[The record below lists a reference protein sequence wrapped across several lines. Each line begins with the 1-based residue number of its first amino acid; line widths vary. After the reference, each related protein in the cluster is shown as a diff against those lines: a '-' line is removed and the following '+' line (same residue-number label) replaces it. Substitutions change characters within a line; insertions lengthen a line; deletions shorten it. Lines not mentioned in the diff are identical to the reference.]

1 MFLIFDT
8 ETTGLPLRD
17 DAPLTDFENWPRAV
31 QISWQLH
38 DLEGKLV
45 EVKDFVI
52 KPDGFNIPLNSSKI
66 HGITT
71 EVAEHYGV
79 PLEEAMAEFSQ
90 AVEKATFLVGHNIR
104 FDINILGCEYLR
116 LGQDNR
122 LEGMPDIDTSNE
134 TTDFC
139 QLPGGKGGGYKY
151 PRLEELYRKLFNE
164 GFAEA
169 HNAAADVEATTRAF
183 LELIRIGVFTNERLG
198 FSPEDKKAFLRNYPE
213 TVQPIGLKV
222 ESFKELARKLKE
234 KQGSDD
240 SEVVQ
245 EKVDATQDF
254 VHLHL
259 HTQYSILQ
267 ATCEIDT
274 LIAKAKELG
283 MPAVAITDHYNLYGA
298 FQFVQTALANDIKP
312 ILGCEL
318 QVCRAH
324 ADKTV
329 KDNGYQQVFL
339 AKNKNG
345 YHNLAKLSSIGF
357 VDGFYYVPRIDKEL
371 LVEYKEDLIAITGN
385 LYGEIPSLI
394 LNVGEK
400 QAEEAFVWYHQQFG
414 EDFYVELMRHG
425 DATDEEREREDVV
438 NQTLLRFAEKYGV
451 KYFASNNVY
460 YLGKEDANAHDILL
474 CVKDS
479 EYQSTPKG
487 RGRGFRFGFPNDEF
501 YFKSST
507 EMQELFKDLPEAIS
521 ATVEIAGKIESY
533 SLARDVLLPK
543 FEIPEE
549 FKDPQDDED
558 GGKRGENAYLRHLT
572 YEGAKE
578 RYGEITD
585 EIRERLDFELETIA
599 NTGYP
604 GYFLIVQ
611 DFTSQA
617 RKMGVS
623 VGPGRGSAAGSAVA
637 YCIGITNVDPIEYD
651 LLFERF
657 LNPDRVSLPDI
668 DIDFDDE
675 GRGKIIDWVV
685 NKYGKSQVAQIIT
698 YGTMA
703 AKSAIRDTGR
713 VLQLP
718 LSDTD
723 RIAKLVPDTK
733 LAKLFSWDDKQMGSQ
748 LNGDAYQMGKQLKEL
763 AAGQGPE
770 AEVVNQARILEG
782 SVRNTGTH
790 ACGVIITPD
799 DITKFI
805 PVGTAK
811 DSELLV
817 TQFDN
822 SVVESAGMLKM
833 DFLGL
838 KTLSIIKDAIVIVK
852 DRHNIEI
859 DTDEIPLDDPK
870 TLELYQRGE
879 TNGTFQFE
887 SAGMQKHLKALKPD
901 KFEDLIAMNALYRPG
916 PLEYIPN
923 FVKRKHG
930 EEEISYDLPEMEEY
944 LAETYGITV
953 YQEQVMLLSQKLAG
967 FTKGEADVLRKAM
980 GKKKRDVLDK
990 MKPQFIDQGKERG
1003 HDPEILEKIWKDW
1016 EAFAAYAFNKSHSTC
1031 YSVVAFHTGYL
1042 KANYPAEYMA
1052 SVLTHNMSDIKKV
1065 TFFMEECKRMG
1076 IPVLG
1081 PDVNESQLKF
1091 TVNTRGEIR
1100 FGLGGMK
1107 GVGEGAVMAIVHE
1120 RLENGAYRNIF
1131 DLLTR
1136 VDLRSVNKK
1145 TLENL
1150 ALGGA
1155 FDGFPNEHRAVYF
1168 YQNGE
1173 ERTFLERAMKYAQTL
1188 KAQEESSQ
1196 VSLFG
1201 GAQEVSLPEPEIP
1214 TVTPWPRLMLL
1225 GKEKEV
1231 NGIYL
1236 SSHPLDDFKY
1246 ELKMLCSHELKSF
1259 ASLDGITDFTVAGII
1274 SEVRHATTKRGK
1286 PFGVFTLEDFSG
1298 NHEFALF
1305 GEEYLNFK
1313 PYLDTNVMLMVKGFI
1328 NRYTPSYEGAQ
1339 PRVEPKL
1346 KQVTLLQDVMEQMG
1360 QSVSLTI
1367 ALNDV
1372 TKDNIELING
1382 IVEKHKGKKRLNLM
1396 IFDPEKPKVNVK
1408 MPRRSSGVEISR
1420 ELLDTLNETP
1430 FVKMQLNA

>member
-8 ETTGLPLRD
+8 ETTGLPQNFN
-17 DAPLTDFENWPRAV
+17 APLSDFDNWPRAV
-31 QISWQLH
+31 QIAWQLH
-38 DLEGKLV
+38 DLDGKLV

-52 KPDGFNIPLNSSKI
+52 KPDGFDIPFNAAKI

-79 PLEEAMAEFSQ
+79 SLEEAMKEFSQ
-90 AVEKATFLVGHNIR
+90 DLAKASFVVGHNIQ
-104 FDINILGCEYLR
+104 FDVNILGCEYLR
-116 LGQDNR
+116 MDQSNL
-122 LEGMPDIDTSNE
+122 LEGLASIDTSNE
-134 TTDFC
+134 TANFC
-139 QLPGGKGGGYKY
+139 QLPGGKGGGFKY
-151 PRLEELYRKLFNE
+151 PKLEELYLKLFNE

-183 LELIRIGVFTNERLG
+183 LELVRIGHFTDERLG
-198 FSPEDKKAFLRNYPE
+198 FNVEQRADFLKENPK
-213 TVQPIGLKV
+213 TVKSIGLKV
-222 ESFKELARKLKE
+222 QSFKLLAEELER
-234 KQGSDD
+234 
-240 SEVVQ
+240 Q
-245 EKVDATQDF
+245 ESSGAAETNIEESVKSNNF

-259 HTQYSILQ
+259 HSQFSILQ
-267 ATCEIDT
+267 ATCDIPG
-274 LIAKAKELG
+274 LIAKAKEMN
-283 MPAVAITDHYNLYGA
+283 MPAVAMTDHYNLYGA
-298 FQFVQTALANDIKP
+298 FHFVQNALANDIKP
-312 ILGCEL
+312 IVGCEL
-318 QVCRAH
+318 QVCRDRL
-324 ADKTV
+324 DKTQ
-329 KDNGYQQVFL
+329 KDNGFQQVFL
-339 AKNKNG
+339 AKSKKG

-357 VDGFYYVPRIDKEL
+357 VEGFYYVARIDKNIL
-371 LVEYKEDLIAITGN
+371 LEYKEDLITFTGN
-385 LYGEIPSLI
+385 LYGEIPHLI

-400 QAEEAFVWYHQQFG
+400 QAEEAFKWYHEQFG

-425 DATDEEREREDVV
+425 LEEEKVV
-438 NQTLLRFAEKYGV
+438 NQTLVKFAKKYGV

-460 YLGKEDANAHDILL
+460 YLGQDDANAHDILL

-479 EYQSTPKG
+479 EYQATEIG
-487 RGRGFRFGFPNDEF
+487 RGRGYRFGFPNNEF
-501 YFKSST
+501 YLKSPE
-507 EMQELFKDLPEAIS
+507 EMSELFKDLPEAIET
-521 ATVEIAGKIESY
+521 TVEIADKIESY

-543 FEIPEE
+543 FDIPDE
-549 FKDPQDDED
+549 FIDPQDELDE
-558 GGKRGENAYLRHLT
+558 GKRGENAYLRHLC
-572 YEGAKE
+572 YEGAKK
-578 RYGEITD
+578 RYEEINK
-585 EIRERLDFELETIA
+585 EIEERLDFELETIA

-685 NKYGKSQVAQIIT
+685 NKYGQSQVAQIIT
-698 YGTMA
+698 YGTLGG
-703 AKSAIRDTGR
+703 KSAIRDTGR

-718 LSDTD
+718 LPETD
-723 RIAKLVPDTK
+723 RIAKLVPDVK
-733 LAKLFSWDDKQMGSQ
+733 LGKLFGWDEKQMGEK
-748 LNGDAYQMGKQLKEL
+748 LNGDAYQLGVQLKKL
-763 AAGQGPE
+763 AEGDTLE
-770 AEVVNQARILEG
+770 AQTVNQARILEG
-782 SVRNTGTH
+782 SVRNTGIH

-811 DSELLV
+811 DSSLLV

-838 KTLSIIKDAIVIVK
+838 KTLSIIKDAIKIIK
-852 DRHNIEI
+852 DKHGIEI
-859 DTDEIPLDDPK
+859 DPDEIPLTDQK
-870 TLELYQRGE
+870 TFELYQRGE

-901 KFEDLIAMNALYRPG
+901 KFGDLIAMNALYRPG

-923 FVKRKHG
+923 FIKRKHG

-953 YQEQVMLLSQKLAG
+953 YQEQVMLLSQSLAG

-980 GKKKRDVLDK
+980 GKKKKDVLDK
-990 MKPQFIDQGKERG
+990 MKPQFIEQGNERG
-1003 HDPEILEKIWKDW
+1003 HDPKILEKVWKDW

-1042 KANYPAEYMA
+1042 KANYPGEYMA
-1052 SVLTHNMSDIKKV
+1052 SVLTHNMNDIKKV

-1091 TVNTRGEIR
+1091 TVNQEGAIR

-1107 GVGEGAVMAIVHE
+1107 GVGENAVLEIVRERGDKGAFQ
-1120 RLENGAYRNIF
+1120 NIF

-1155 FDGFPNEHRAVYF
+1155 FDGFENEHRAIYF
-1168 YQNGE
+1168 SQLGD

-1188 KAQEESSQ
+1188 KAQEESAQ

-1201 GAQEVSLPEPEIP
+1201 GEQEVSLPEPSLPEVP
-1214 TVTPWPRLMLL
+1214 EWPRLMLL

-1236 SSHPLDDFKY
+1236 SAHPLDDFKY
-1246 ELKMLCSHELKSF
+1246 ELDYLCTHQTKSF
-1259 ASLDGITDFTVAGII
+1259 ADLNGISEFTIGGIITD
-1274 SEVRHATTKRGK
+1274 VRHATTRKGK
-1286 PFGVFTLEDFSG
+1286 PFGVFVLEDFSG
-1298 NHEFALF
+1298 NHEFAMF
-1305 GEEYLNFK
+1305 GEEYLKLK
-1313 PYLDTNVMLMVKGFI
+1313 PYLDLNVMLVFKGFV
-1328 NRYTPSYEGAQ
+1328 NRYTPSWEGAQ
-1339 PRVEPKL
+1339 MRVEPKI
-1346 KQVTLLQDVMEQMG
+1346 KEVILLQDAMEQLCN
-1360 QSVSLTI
+1360 SVSITI
-1367 ALNDV
+1367 ALDDV
-1372 TKDNIELING
+1372 IPDNIELVNDLVENNKGNKRINF
-1382 IVEKHKGKKRLNLM
+1382 L
-1396 IFDPEKPKVNVK
+1396 IFDPEKPKVHIK
-1408 MPRRSSGVEISR
+1408 MPSRNNGVEVNKGF
-1420 ELLDTLNETP
+1420 LDALKEHS
-1430 FVKMQLNA
+1430 FLKMQLN

>member
-52 KPDGFNIPLNSSKI
+52 KPDGFDIPFNAARV

-79 PLEEAMAEFSQ
+79 PLEEAMAEFSE
-90 AVEKATFLVGHNIR
+90 AVKKSKYLVGHNIQ

-116 LGQDNR
+116 LGEDNQ
-122 LEGMPDIDTSNE
+122 LEGIANIDTSKE
-134 TTDFC
+134 TTNYC
-139 QLPGGKGGGYKY
+139 QLPGGKGGVYKY
-151 PRLEELYRKLFNE
+151 PKLEELYRKLFNE

-183 LELIRIGVFTNERLG
+183 LELVRIGVFTNERLG
-198 FSPEDKKAFLRNYPE
+198 FSPEDKQAFLQNYPD

-222 ESFKELARKLKE
+222 ESFKELARKLEESKSSGTTE
-234 KQGSDD
+234 TVR
-240 SEVVQ
+240 EVV
-245 EKVDATQDF
+245 DASQDF

-267 ATCEIDT
+267 ATCDIDG
-274 LIAKAKELG
+274 LISKTKAMG
-283 MPAVAITDHYNLYGA
+283 MPAVAMTDHSNLYGA
-298 FQFVQTALANDIKP
+298 FQFVQTALKNDIKP
-312 ILGCEL
+312 ILGCEF
-318 QVCRAH
+318 QVCRDH
-324 ADKTV
+324 TDKTV
-329 KDNGYQQVFL
+329 KDNGYQQVFI
-339 AKNKNG
+339 AKTKNG
-345 YHNLAKLSSIGF
+345 YHNLAKLSSIGY
-357 VDGFYYVPRIDKEL
+357 VNGFYYVPRIDKEL
-371 LVEYKEDLIAITGN
+371 VLEYKEDLIAVTGN

-400 QAEEAFVWYHQQFG
+400 QAEEAFVWYYEQFG
-414 EDFYVELMRHG
+414 EDFYVELMRHNL
-425 DATDEEREREDVV
+425 EEEDVV
-438 NQTLLRFAEKYGV
+438 NDTLLRFAKKYGV

-479 EYQSTPKG
+479 EYQATPKG
-487 RGRGFRFGFPNDEF
+487 RGRGFRFGFPNEEF
-501 YFKSST
+501 YLKSSV

-521 ATVEIAGKIESY
+521 TTVEIADKIESF

-543 FEIPEE
+543 FEIPDE
-549 FKDPQDDED
+549 FKDAQDEED
-558 GGKRGENAYLRHLT
+558 GGKRGENAYLRHIT
-572 YEGAKE
+572 YEGAKQ

-585 EIRERLDFELETIA
+585 EIKERLDFELATIA

-637 YCIGITNVDPIEYD
+637 YCIGITNVDPIAYD

-685 NKYGKSQVAQIIT
+685 NKYGKNQVAQIIT

-733 LAKLFSWDDKQMGSQ
+733 LAKLFSWDDKEMGAK
-748 LNGDAYQMGKQLKEL
+748 LNGDAYQMGKQLREL
-763 AAGQGPE
+763 AETQGPE

-782 SVRNTGTH
+782 SVRNTGIH

-799 DITKFI
+799 DITKFV

-811 DSELLV
+811 DSDLLV

-838 KTLSIIKDAIVIVK
+838 KTLSIIKDAIAIVK
-852 DRHNIEI
+852 DKHGVEI
-859 DTDEIPLDDPK
+859 DPDKIPLNDPK
-870 TLELYQRGE
+870 TFELYQRGE

-923 FVKRKHG
+923 FIKRKHG
-930 EEEISYDLPEMEEY
+930 EEEISYDLAEMEEN

-967 FTKGEADVLRKAM
+967 FTKGEADKLRKAM
-980 GKKKRDVLDK
+980 GKKLRDVLDQ
-990 MKPQFIDQGKERG
+990 MKPKFIDGGKERG
-1003 HDPEILEKIWKDW
+1003 HDPDILEKVWKDW

-1052 SVLTHNMSDIKKV
+1052 SVLTHNMNDIKKV

-1091 TVNTRGEIR
+1091 TVNAKREIR

-1107 GVGEGAVMAIVHE
+1107 GVGEGAVVAVIEE
-1120 RLENGAYRNIF
+1120 RFENGPYRNIF
-1131 DLLTR
+1131 DLLKR

-1155 FDGFPNEHRAVYF
+1155 FDGFQNEHRAVYF
-1168 YQNGE
+1168 YQNGDD
-1173 ERTFLERAMKYAQTL
+1173 RTFLERAMKYAQTL

-1201 GAQEVSLPEPEIP
+1201 GEQEVSLPEPEIP
-1214 TVTPWPRLMLL
+1214 VVAPWPRLMLL

-1246 ELKMLCSHELKSF
+1246 ELKMLCSHELRSF
-1259 ASLDGITDFTVAGII
+1259 ADFNGIAEFTVGGII
-1274 SEVRHATTKRGK
+1274 SDVRHATTRKGK

-1313 PYLDTNVMLMVKGFI
+1313 PYLDTNVMLMVKGYI
-1328 NRYTPSYEGAQ
+1328 NRYTPSWEGAQ
-1339 PRVEPKL
+1339 PRIEPKL
-1346 KQVTLLQDVMEQMG
+1346 KQVTLLQDVMEELS

-1372 TKDNIELING
+1372 TQENIEVIND

-1408 MPRRSSGVEISR
+1408 MPRRSSGVEISK
-1420 ELLDTLNETP
+1420 ELLDILNETP

>member
-1 MFLIFDT
+1 
-8 ETTGLPLRD
+8 
-17 DAPLTDFENWPRAV
+17 
-31 QISWQLH
+31 
-38 DLEGKLV
+38 
-45 EVKDFVI
+45 
-52 KPDGFNIPLNSSKI
+52 
-66 HGITT
+66 
-71 EVAEHYGV
+71 
-79 PLEEAMAEFSQ
+79 
-90 AVEKATFLVGHNIR
+90 
-104 FDINILGCEYLR
+104 
-116 LGQDNR
+116 
-122 LEGMPDIDTSNE
+122 
-134 TTDFC
+134 
-139 QLPGGKGGGYKY
+139 
-151 PRLEELYRKLFNE
+151 
-164 GFAEA
+164 
-169 HNAAADVEATTRAF
+169 
-183 LELIRIGVFTNERLG
+183 
-198 FSPEDKKAFLRNYPE
+198 
-213 TVQPIGLKV
+213 
-222 ESFKELARKLKE
+222 
-234 KQGSDD
+234 
-240 SEVVQ
+240 
-245 EKVDATQDF
+245 
-254 VHLHL
+254 
-259 HTQYSILQ
+259 
-267 ATCEIDT
+267 
-274 LIAKAKELG
+274 
-283 MPAVAITDHYNLYGA
+283 
-298 FQFVQTALANDIKP
+298 
-312 ILGCEL
+312 
-318 QVCRAH
+318 
-324 ADKTV
+324 
-329 KDNGYQQVFL
+329 
-339 AKNKNG
+339 
-345 YHNLAKLSSIGF
+345 
-357 VDGFYYVPRIDKEL
+357 
-371 LVEYKEDLIAITGN
+371 
-385 LYGEIPSLI
+385 
-394 LNVGEK
+394 
-400 QAEEAFVWYHQQFG
+400 
-414 EDFYVELMRHG
+414 
-425 DATDEEREREDVV
+425 
-438 NQTLLRFAEKYGV
+438 
-451 KYFASNNVY
+451 
-460 YLGKEDANAHDILL
+460 
-474 CVKDS
+474 
-479 EYQSTPKG
+479 
-487 RGRGFRFGFPNDEF
+487 
-501 YFKSST
+501 
-507 EMQELFKDLPEAIS
+507 
-521 ATVEIAGKIESY
+521 TVEIADKIESF

-549 FKDPQDDED
+549 FKDPLDDED
-558 GGKRGENAYLRHLT
+558 GGKRGENAYLRHIT
-572 YEGAKE
+572 YEGAKK

-585 EIRERLDFELETIA
+585 EIKERLDFELATIA

-637 YCIGITNVDPIEYD
+637 YCIGITNVDPIAYD

-733 LAKLFSWDDKQMGSQ
+733 LAKLFSWDDKQLSSQ
-748 LNGDAYQMGKQLKEL
+748 LNGDAYQMGKQLREL
-763 AAGQGPE
+763 AETQGPE

-782 SVRNTGTH
+782 SVRNTGIH

-838 KTLSIIKDAIVIVK
+838 KTLSIIKDAIAIIK
-852 DRHNIEI
+852 DKHGVEI
-859 DTDEIPLDDPK
+859 DPDQIPLDDPK
-870 TLELYQRGE
+870 TFELYQRGE

-887 SAGMQKHLKALKPD
+887 RAGMQKHLKALKPD

-923 FVKRKHG
+923 FIKRKHG
-930 EEEISYDLPEMEEY
+930 EEEISYDLAEMEEY

-967 FTKGEADVLRKAM
+967 FTKGEADKLRKAM
-980 GKKKRDVLDK
+980 GKKLRDVLDQ
-990 MKPQFIDQGKERG
+990 MKPKFIEGGKERG
-1003 HDPEILEKIWKDW
+1003 HDPDILEKVWKDW

-1052 SVLTHNMSDIKKV
+1052 SVLTHNMNDIKKV

-1091 TVNTRGEIR
+1091 TVNAKGEIR

-1107 GVGEGAVMAIVHE
+1107 GVGEGAVMTIVNE
-1120 RLENGAYRNIF
+1120 RLENGPYRNIF
-1131 DLLTR
+1131 DLLKR
-1136 VDLRSVNKK
+1136 VDLRAVNKK

-1155 FDGFPNEHRAVYF
+1155 FDAFPNEHRAVYF
-1168 YQNGE
+1168 YQNGDD
-1173 ERTFLERAMKYAQTL
+1173 RTFLERAMKYAQML

-1201 GAQEVSLPEPEIP
+1201 EAQEVSLPEPDIP
-1214 TVTPWPRLMLL
+1214 VVAPWPRLMLL

-1246 ELKMLCSHELKSF
+1246 ELKMLCSHELRSF
-1259 ASLDGITDFTVAGII
+1259 ASFDGITDFTVGGII
-1274 SEVRHATTKRGK
+1274 SDVRHATTRKGK

-1305 GEEYLNFK
+1305 GEEYLTFK
-1313 PYLDTNVMLMVKGFI
+1313 PYLDTNVMLMVKGYI
-1328 NRYTPSYEGAQ
+1328 NRYTPGWEGAQ

-1372 TKDNIELING
+1372 TRENIEVIND

-1420 ELLDTLNETP
+1420 ELLDVLNETP
-1430 FVKMQLNA
+1430 FV

>member
-1 MFLIFDT
+1 MFLVFDT
-8 ETTGLPLRD
+8 ETTGLPQNFN
-17 DAPLTDFENWPRAV
+17 APLSDFDNWPRAV
-31 QISWQLH
+31 QIAWQLH
-38 DLEGKLV
+38 DEDGKLL
-45 EVKDFVI
+45 EVKDYVV
-52 KPDGFNIPLNSSKI
+52 KPDGFDIPYNAAKI

-79 PLEEAMAEFSQ
+79 SLEEAMAAFSED
-90 AVEKATFLVGHNIR
+90 VKKAKFLVGHNIQ
-104 FDINILGCEYLR
+104 FDINTLGCEYLR
-116 LGQDNR
+116 MNQTNL
-122 LEGMPDIDTSNE
+122 LEGIPSIDTSNE
-134 TTDFC
+134 TADFC

-151 PRLEELYRKLFNE
+151 PKLEELHFKLFNV

-183 LELIRIGVFTNERLG
+183 LELIRIGLFTDQRLG
-198 FSPEDKKAFLRNYPE
+198 FSPENRSAFNAVYPE
-213 TVQPIGLKV
+213 MVQPIGLKV
-222 ESFKELARKLKE
+222 QSFKELARQLEE
-234 KQGSDD
+234 KQKGESI
-240 SEVVQ
+240 EEQ
-245 EKVDATQDF
+245 FEGGEDAQDF

-259 HTQYSILQ
+259 HTQFSILQ
-267 ATCEIDT
+267 ATCDIRA
-274 LIAKAKELG
+274 LIAKAKALN
-283 MPAVAITDHYNLYGA
+283 MPAVAMTDHYNLYGA
-298 FQFVQTALANDIKP
+298 FQFVQEALANDIKP
-312 ILGCEL
+312 ILGCEY
-318 QVCRAH
+318 QVCRDH
-324 ADKTV
+324 TDKTQ
-329 KDNGYQQVFL
+329 KDNGFQQVFL
-339 AKNKNG
+339 AKTKKG
-345 YHNLAKLSSIGF
+345 YHNLAKLSSISF
-357 VDGFYYVPRIDKEL
+357 VDGFYYVARIDKNVL
-371 LVEYKEDLIAITGN
+371 LEYKEDLIAITGN
-385 LYGEIPSLI
+385 LYGEIPHLI

-400 QAEEAFVWYHQQFG
+400 QAEEAFKWYHEQFG

-425 DATDEEREREDVV
+425 LEEEKVV
-438 NQTLLRFAEKYGV
+438 NQTLLRFAQKYGV

-479 EYQSTPKG
+479 EYQSTPIGKG
-487 RGRGFRFGFPNDEF
+487 REFRFGFPNQEF
-501 YFKSST
+501 YMKSPQ
-507 EMQELFKDLPEAIS
+507 EMKELFSDLPQAIN
-521 ATVEIAGKIESY
+521 TTLEIADKIESF

-543 FEIPEE
+543 FDIPEE
-549 FKDPQDDED
+549 FIDPEDEKD
-558 GGKRGENAYLRHLT
+558 GGKRGENAFLRHLT
-572 YEGAKE
+572 YEGARK

-585 EIRERLDFELETIA
+585 EIKERLDFELATIA

-611 DFTSQA
+611 DFTSKA
-617 RKMGVS
+617 REMGVS

-685 NKYGKSQVAQIIT
+685 NKYGSNQVAQIIT
-698 YGTMA
+698 YGTMGG
-703 AKSAIRDTGR
+703 KSAIRDTGR
-713 VLQLP
+713 VLELP
-718 LSDTD
+718 LPDTD
-723 RIAKLVPDTK
+723 RIAKLVPDVK
-733 LAKLFSWDDKQMGSQ
+733 LGKLFGWDEKEMGEK
-748 LNGDAYQMGKQLKEL
+748 LNGDAYQLGKQLREL
-763 AAGQGPE
+763 AEGNSLE
-770 AEVVNQARILEG
+770 AQTVNQARILEG
-782 SVRNTGTH
+782 SVRNTGIH

-799 DITKFI
+799 DITKFV

-811 DSELLV
+811 DSSLLV

-838 KTLSIIKDAIVIVK
+838 KTLSIIKDAIQIIK
-852 DRHNIEI
+852 DRYGVEI
-859 DTDEIPLDDPK
+859 DTDEIPLTDQK
-870 TLELYQRGE
+870 TFELYQRGE

-887 SAGMQKHLKALKPD
+887 SAGMQKHLKGLKPD

-923 FVKRKHG
+923 FIKRKHG
-930 EEEISYDLPEMEEY
+930 DEEISYDLPEMEEY

-953 YQEQVMLLSQKLAG
+953 YQEQVMLLSQSLAG

-990 MKPQFIDQGKERG
+990 MKPKFIEQGSERG
-1003 HDPEILEKIWKDW
+1003 HDAKILEKVWKDW

-1052 SVLTHNMSDIKKV
+1052 SVLTHNMNDIKKV

-1076 IPVLG
+1076 IEVLG

-1091 TVNTRGEIR
+1091 TVNPKGEIR

-1107 GVGEGAVMAIVHE
+1107 GVGEGAVLELVRE

-1131 DLLTR
+1131 DLLKR

-1155 FDGFPNEHRAVYF
+1155 FDGFENEHRAVYF
-1168 YQNGE
+1168 YQNGD

-1188 KAQEESSQ
+1188 KAQEESAQ

-1201 GAQEVSLPEPEIP
+1201 GEQEVSLPEPTIP
-1214 TVTPWPRLMLL
+1214 AVPEWPRLMLL

-1236 SSHPLDDFKY
+1236 SAHPLDDFKY
-1246 ELKMLCSHELKSF
+1246 ELDYLCTHQVKSF
-1259 ASLDGITDFTVAGII
+1259 ADLNGISEFTIGGIITD
-1274 SEVRHATTKRGK
+1274 VRHATTRKGK
-1286 PFGVFTLEDFSG
+1286 PFGVFVVEDYSG
-1298 NHEFALF
+1298 NHEFAMF
-1305 GEEYLNFK
+1305 GEEYLKLK
-1313 PYLDTNVMLMVKGFI
+1313 PYLDLNVMLMFKGYI
-1328 NRYTPSYEGAQ
+1328 NRYTPSWEGAQ
-1339 PRVEPKL
+1339 MRIEPKI
-1346 KQVTLLQDVMEQMG
+1346 KEVILLQDAMEQLCN
-1360 QSVSLTI
+1360 SISFTI
-1367 ALNDV
+1367 ALDDV
-1372 TKDNIELING
+1372 IPDNIELVNEL
-1382 IVEKHKGKKRLNLM
+1382 VESNKGNKRVNFL
-1396 IFDPEKPKVNVK
+1396 IFVPSKPKVHIK
-1408 MPRRSSGVEISR
+1408 MPSRNNGVNVNKEF
-1420 ELLDTLNETP
+1420 LDSVKEYP
-1430 FVKMQLNA
+1430 FLKMQLK

>member
-8 ETTGLPLRD
+8 ETTGLPQNFN
-17 DAPLTDFENWPRAV
+17 APLSDFDNWPRAV
-31 QISWQLH
+31 QIAWQLH
-38 DLEGKLV
+38 DLDGKLV

-52 KPDGFNIPLNSSKI
+52 KPDGFDIPFNAAKI

-79 PLEEAMAEFSQ
+79 SLEEAMKEFSQ
-90 AVEKATFLVGHNIR
+90 DLAKASFVVGHNIQ
-104 FDINILGCEYLR
+104 FDVNILGCEYLR
-116 LGQDNR
+116 MDQSNL
-122 LEGMPDIDTSNE
+122 LEGLASIDTSNE
-134 TTDFC
+134 TANFC
-139 QLPGGKGGGYKY
+139 QLPGGKGGGFKY
-151 PRLEELYRKLFNE
+151 PKLEELYFKLFNE

-183 LELIRIGVFTNERLG
+183 LELVRIGHFTDERLG
-198 FSPEDKKAFLRNYPE
+198 FNVEQRADFLKENPK
-213 TVQPIGLKV
+213 TVNSIGLKV
-222 ESFKELARKLKE
+222 QSFKLLAEELERQQSSGAAETNIEESVK
-234 KQGSDD
+234 S
-240 SEVVQ
+240 SN
-245 EKVDATQDF
+245 F

-259 HTQYSILQ
+259 HSQFSILQ
-267 ATCEIDT
+267 ATCDIPG
-274 LIAKAKELG
+274 LIAKAKEMN
-283 MPAVAITDHYNLYGA
+283 MPAVAMTDHYNLYGA
-298 FQFVQTALANDIKP
+298 FHFVQNALANDIKP
-312 ILGCEL
+312 IVGCEL
-318 QVCRAH
+318 QVCRDRL
-324 ADKTV
+324 DKTQ
-329 KDNGYQQVFL
+329 KDNGFQQVFL
-339 AKNKNG
+339 AKSKKG

-357 VDGFYYVPRIDKEL
+357 VEGFYYVARIDKNIL
-371 LVEYKEDLIAITGN
+371 LEYKEDLITFTGN
-385 LYGEIPSLI
+385 LYGEIPHLI

-400 QAEEAFVWYHQQFG
+400 QAEEAFKWYHEQFG

-425 DATDEEREREDVV
+425 LEEEKVV
-438 NQTLLRFAEKYGV
+438 NQTLVKFAKKYGV

-460 YLGKEDANAHDILL
+460 YLGQDDANAHDILL

-479 EYQSTPKG
+479 EYQATEIG
-487 RGRGFRFGFPNDEF
+487 RGRGYRFGFPNNEF
-501 YFKSST
+501 YLKSPE
-507 EMQELFKDLPEAIS
+507 EMSELFKDLPEAIET
-521 ATVEIAGKIESY
+521 TVEIADKIESY

-543 FEIPEE
+543 FDIPDE
-549 FKDPQDDED
+549 FIDPQDELDE
-558 GGKRGENAYLRHLT
+558 GKRGENAYLRHLC
-572 YEGAKE
+572 YEGAKK
-578 RYGEITD
+578 RYGEISE
-585 EIRERLDFELETIA
+585 EIEERLDFELETIA

-685 NKYGKSQVAQIIT
+685 NKYGQSQVAQIIT
-698 YGTMA
+698 YGTLGG
-703 AKSAIRDTGR
+703 KSAIRDTGR

-718 LSDTD
+718 LPETD
-723 RIAKLVPDTK
+723 RIAKLVPDVK
-733 LAKLFSWDDKQMGSQ
+733 LGKLFGWDEKQMGEK
-748 LNGDAYQMGKQLKEL
+748 LNGDAYQLGVQLKKL
-763 AAGQGPE
+763 AEGDTLE
-770 AEVVNQARILEG
+770 AQTVNQARILEG
-782 SVRNTGTH
+782 SVRNTGIH

-811 DSELLV
+811 DSSLLV

-838 KTLSIIKDAIVIVK
+838 KTLSIIKDAIKIIK
-852 DRHNIEI
+852 DKHGIEI
-859 DTDEIPLDDPK
+859 DPDEIPLTDQK
-870 TLELYQRGE
+870 TFELYQRGE

-901 KFEDLIAMNALYRPG
+901 KFGDLIAMNALYRPG

-923 FVKRKHG
+923 FIKRKHG

-953 YQEQVMLLSQKLAG
+953 YQEQVMLLSQSLAG

-980 GKKKRDVLDK
+980 GKKKKDVLDK
-990 MKPQFIDQGKERG
+990 MKPQFIEQGNERG
-1003 HDPEILEKIWKDW
+1003 HDPKILEKVWKDW

-1042 KANYPAEYMA
+1042 KANYPGEYMA
-1052 SVLTHNMSDIKKV
+1052 SVLTHNMNDIKKV

-1091 TVNTRGEIR
+1091 TVNQEGAIR

-1107 GVGEGAVMAIVHE
+1107 GVGENAVLEIVRERSDKGAFQ
-1120 RLENGAYRNIF
+1120 NIF

-1155 FDGFPNEHRAVYF
+1155 FDGFENEHRAIYF
-1168 YQNGE
+1168 SQLGD

-1188 KAQEESSQ
+1188 KAQEESAQ

-1201 GAQEVSLPEPEIP
+1201 GEQEVSLPEPSLPEVP
-1214 TVTPWPRLMLL
+1214 EWPRLMLL

-1236 SSHPLDDFKY
+1236 SAHPLDDFKY
-1246 ELKMLCSHELKSF
+1246 ELDYLCTHQTKSF
-1259 ASLDGITDFTVAGII
+1259 ADLNGISEFTIGGIITD
-1274 SEVRHATTKRGK
+1274 VRHATTRKGK
-1286 PFGVFTLEDFSG
+1286 PFGVFVLEDFSG
-1298 NHEFALF
+1298 NHEFAMF
-1305 GEEYLNFK
+1305 GEEYLKLK
-1313 PYLDTNVMLMVKGFI
+1313 PYLDLNVMLVFKGFV
-1328 NRYTPSYEGAQ
+1328 NRYTPSWEGAQ
-1339 PRVEPKL
+1339 MRVEPKI
-1346 KQVTLLQDVMEQMG
+1346 KEVILLQDAMEQLCN
-1360 QSVSLTI
+1360 SVSITI
-1367 ALNDV
+1367 ALDDV
-1372 TKDNIELING
+1372 IPDNIELVNDLVENNKGNKSINF
-1382 IVEKHKGKKRLNLM
+1382 L
-1396 IFDPEKPKVNVK
+1396 IFDPEKPKVHIK
-1408 MPRRSSGVEISR
+1408 MPSRNNGVEVNKGF
-1420 ELLDTLNETP
+1420 LDALKEHS
-1430 FVKMQLNA
+1430 FLKMQLN

>member
-8 ETTGLPLRD
+8 ETTGLPQNFN
-17 DAPLTDFENWPRAV
+17 APLTDFDNWPRAV
-31 QISWQLH
+31 QVAWQLH
-38 DLEGKLV
+38 DLDGKLV

-52 KPDGFNIPLNSSKI
+52 KPEGFDIPYNAAKI

-71 EVAEHYGV
+71 EVAQHYGIS
-79 PLEEAMAEFSQ
+79 LEEAMAEFSRD
-90 AVEKATFLVGHNIR
+90 VDKATFLVGHNIQ
-104 FDINILGCEYLR
+104 FDVNILGCEYLR
-116 LGQDNR
+116 MGQSNI
-122 LEGMPDIDTSNE
+122 LEGMATIDTSNE
-134 TTDFC
+134 TANFC

-151 PRLEELYRKLFNE
+151 PKLEELHFKLFDE

-183 LELIRIGVFTNERLG
+183 LELVRIGQFGDDRLG
-198 FSPEDKKAFLRNYPE
+198 FTAENRADFLTEYPKV
-213 TVQPIGLKV
+213 VQPIGLKV
-222 ESFKELARKLKE
+222 QSFKLLAEELERQQAGE
-234 KQGSDD
+234 QITDD
-240 SEVVQ
+240 SSELVEVN
-245 EKVDATQDF
+245 DF

-259 HTQYSILQ
+259 HSQYSILQ
-267 ATCEIDT
+267 ATCNIKE
-274 LIAKAKELG
+274 LIAKAKAMK
-283 MPAVAITDHYNLYGA
+283 MPAVAMTDHYNLYGA
-298 FQFVQTALANDIKP
+298 FHFVQEALANGIKP
-312 ILGCEL
+312 IVGSEL
-318 QVCRAH
+318 QVCRDH
-324 ADKTV
+324 LDKTQ
-329 KDNGYQQVFL
+329 KDNGFQQVFI
-339 AKNKNG
+339 AKSKKG

-357 VDGFYYVPRIDKEL
+357 VSGFYYVARIDKNIL
-371 LVEYKEDLIAITGN
+371 LEYKEDLIAVTGN
-385 LYGEIPSLI
+385 LYGEIPHLI

-400 QAEEAFVWYHQQFG
+400 QAEEAFKWYHEQFG

-425 DATDEEREREDVV
+425 LEEEKVV
-438 NQTLLRFAEKYGV
+438 NQTLLRFAKKYGV

-460 YLGKEDANAHDILL
+460 YISKEDANAHDILL

-479 EYQSTPKG
+479 EYQSTEKG
-487 RGRGFRFGFPNDEF
+487 RGRGFRFGFPNEEF
-501 YFKSST
+501 YFKSSE
-507 EMQELFKDLPEAIS
+507 EMVDLFKDLPEAIQ
-521 ATVEIAGKIESY
+521 TTLEIADKIEEF

-543 FEIPEE
+543 FDIPQE
-549 FKDPQDDED
+549 FENTEDEND
-558 GGKRGENAYLRHLT
+558 GGKRGENAFLKHLT
-572 YEGAKE
+572 YEGAKK

-585 EIRERLDFELETIA
+585 EIKERLDFELATIA

-617 RKMGVS
+617 RLMGVS

-675 GRGKIIDWVV
+675 GRGRIIDWVV
-685 NKYGKSQVAQIIT
+685 NKYGQSQVAQIIT
-698 YGTMA
+698 YGTMGG
-703 AKSAIRDTGR
+703 KSAIRDTGR

-723 RIAKLVPDTK
+723 RIAKLVPDVK
-733 LAKLFSWDDKQMGSQ
+733 LGKLFGWDDKQMSEK
-748 LNGDAYQMGKQLKEL
+748 LNGDAYQLGKQLRDL
-763 AAGQGPE
+763 AETNTPE
-770 AEVVNQARILEG
+770 AETINQARILEG

-799 DITKFI
+799 DITKYI

-811 DSELLV
+811 DSALLV

-838 KTLSIIKDAIVIVK
+838 KTLSIIKDAIKIIK
-852 DRHNIEI
+852 DKHGVDI
-859 DTDEIPLDDPK
+859 DPDEIPLTDQK
-870 TLELYQRGE
+870 TFELYQRGE

-901 KFEDLIAMNALYRPG
+901 KFGDLIAMNALYRPG
-916 PLEYIPN
+916 PIEYIPN
-923 FVKRKHG
+923 FIKRKNG
-930 EEEISYDLPEMEEY
+930 EEEISYDLPEMEGN

-980 GKKKRDVLDK
+980 GKKQKDTLDK
-990 MKPQFIDQGKERG
+990 MKPKFIEQGNEKG
-1003 HDPEILEKIWKDW
+1003 HDPKILEKVWKDW

-1042 KANYPAEYMA
+1042 KANYPGEYMA
-1052 SVLTHNMSDIKKV
+1052 SVLTHNMNDIKKV

-1091 TVNTRGEIR
+1091 TVNKEGAIR

-1107 GVGEGAVMAIVHE
+1107 GVGENAVIEIVRERGEQGAFQ
-1120 RLENGAYRNIF
+1120 NIF

-1145 TLENL
+1145 TLESL

-1155 FDGFPNEHRAVYF
+1155 FDGFKNEHRAIYF
-1168 YQNGE
+1168 SQLGD

-1188 KAQEESSQ
+1188 KLQEESAQ

-1201 GAQEVSLPEPEIP
+1201 GEQEVSLPEPTLPE
-1214 TVTPWPRLMLL
+1214 VAEWPRLMLL

-1236 SSHPLDDFKY
+1236 SAHPLDDFKY
-1246 ELKMLCSHELKSF
+1246 ELDYLCSHQTKSF
-1259 ASLDGITDFTVAGII
+1259 ADLNGISEFTIGGIITD
-1274 SEVRHATTKRGK
+1274 VRHATTRKGK
-1286 PFGVFTLEDFSG
+1286 PFGVFVLEDFSG
-1298 NHEFALF
+1298 NHEFAMF
-1305 GEEYLNFK
+1305 GEEYLKLK
-1313 PYLDTNVMLMVKGFI
+1313 PYLDLNVMLLFKGYV
-1328 NRYTPSYEGAQ
+1328 NRYTPSWEGAQ
-1339 PRVEPKL
+1339 MRIEPKIKEVIL
-1346 KQVTLLQDVMEQMG
+1346 MQDAMEQLCN
-1360 QSVSLTI
+1360 SLSLTI
-1367 ALNDV
+1367 ALDDV
-1372 TKDNIELING
+1372 IPNNIDLINDL
-1382 IVEKHKGKKRLNLM
+1382 VENNKGNKRINFM
-1396 IFDPEKPKVNVK
+1396 IFDPEKPKVHVK
-1408 MPRRSSGVEISR
+1408 MPSRNNGVDVNKEF
-1420 ELLDTLNETP
+1420 LDALKEHS
-1430 FVKMQLNA
+1430 FLKMQLN

>member
-8 ETTGLPLRD
+8 ETTGLPRNFN
-17 DAPLTDFENWPRAV
+17 APLTDFDNWPRAV
-31 QISWQLH
+31 QVAWQLH
-38 DLEGKLV
+38 DLDGKLI

-52 KPDGFNIPLNSSKI
+52 KPDGFDIPYNAAKI

-71 EVAEHYGV
+71 EVAQHYGV
-79 PLEEAMAEFSQ
+79 SLEEAMAEFSKD
-90 AVEKATFLVGHNIR
+90 VEKASFLIGHNIQ
-104 FDINILGCEYLR
+104 FDVNILGCEFLR
-116 LGQDNR
+116 MGQSNI
-122 LEGMPDIDTSNE
+122 LEGMSTIDTSNE
-134 TTDFC
+134 TASFC

-151 PRLEELYRKLFNE
+151 PKLEELHVKLFNE

-183 LELIRIGVFTNERLG
+183 LELVRIGQFNDDRLG
-198 FSPEDKKAFLRNYPE
+198 FSAENRGKFLEQYPE
-213 TVQPIGLKV
+213 RVKPIGLKV
-222 ESFKELARKLKE
+222 QSFKLLAEELE
-234 KQGSDD
+234 KQQSSIE
-240 SEVVQ
+240 SEDTGGDVV
-245 EKVDATQDF
+245 EAENF

-259 HTQYSILQ
+259 HSQYSILQ
-267 ATCEIDT
+267 ATCNIPG
-274 LIAKAKELG
+274 LIAKAKKMN
-283 MPAVAITDHYNLYGA
+283 MPAVAMTDHYNLYGA
-298 FQFVQTALANDIKP
+298 FHFVQHALANDIKP
-312 ILGCEL
+312 IVGCEL
-318 QVCRAH
+318 QVCRDH
-324 ADKTV
+324 LDKTQ
-329 KDNGYQQVFL
+329 KDNGFQQVFL

-357 VDGFYYVPRIDKEL
+357 VDGFYYVARIDKNIL
-371 LVEYKEDLIAITGN
+371 LEYKEDLITITGN
-385 LYGEIPSLI
+385 LYGEIPHLI

-400 QAEEAFVWYHQQFG
+400 QAEEAFKWYHEQFG
-414 EDFYVELMRHG
+414 DDFYVELMRHG
-425 DATDEEREREDVV
+425 LEEEKVV
-438 NQTLLRFAEKYGV
+438 NQTLLRFAKKYGV

-479 EYQSTPKG
+479 EYQSTEIG

-501 YFKSST
+501 YLKSQE
-507 EMQELFKDLPEAIS
+507 EMVTLFKDMPEAIH
-521 ATVEIAGKIESY
+521 TTLEIADKIESY
-533 SLARDVLLPK
+533 SLAREVLLPK
-543 FEIPEE
+543 FDIPEE
-549 FKDPQDDED
+549 FVNTEDEED
-558 GGKRGENAYLRHLT
+558 EGKRGENAYLKHLT
-572 YEGAKE
+572 FEGAKK
-578 RYGEITD
+578 RYGEITE
-585 EIRERLDFELETIA
+585 EIKERLDFELATIA

-675 GRGKIIDWVV
+675 GRGRIIDWVV
-685 NKYGKSQVAQIIT
+685 NKYGQSQVAQIIT
-698 YGTMA
+698 YGTMGG
-703 AKSAIRDTGR
+703 KSAIRDTGR

-718 LSDTD
+718 LPDTD
-723 RIAKLVPDTK
+723 RIAKLVPDVK
-733 LAKLFSWDDKQMGSQ
+733 LGKLFGWDDKQMSEQ
-748 LNGDAYQMGKQLKEL
+748 LNGDAYQLGKQLREL
-763 AAGQGPE
+763 AEGNTLE
-770 AEVVNQARILEG
+770 AQTVNQARILEG

-799 DITKFI
+799 DITKYI

-811 DSELLV
+811 DSNLLV

-838 KTLSIIKDAIVIVK
+838 KTLSIIKDAIKIIK
-852 DRHNIEI
+852 DKHGVHI
-859 DTDEIPLDDPK
+859 DPDEIPLTDQK
-870 TLELYQRGE
+870 TFELYQRGE

-901 KFEDLIAMNALYRPG
+901 KFGDLIAMNALYRPG
-916 PLEYIPN
+916 PIEYIPN
-923 FVKRKHG
+923 FIKRKHG
-930 EEEISYDLPEMEEY
+930 EEEISYDLPKMEEY

-953 YQEQVMLLSQKLAG
+953 YQEQVMLLSQSLAG

-980 GKKKRDVLDK
+980 GKKKKDVLDK
-990 MKPQFIDQGKERG
+990 MKPKFIEQGNERG
-1003 HDPEILEKIWKDW
+1003 HDPEILEKVWKDW

-1042 KANYPAEYMA
+1042 KANYPGEYMA
-1052 SVLTHNMSDIKKV
+1052 SVLTHNMNDIKKV

-1091 TVNTRGEIR
+1091 TVNKEGAIR

-1107 GVGEGAVMAIVHE
+1107 GVGESAVLEIVRERTEEGAFQ
-1120 RLENGAYRNIF
+1120 NIF

-1145 TLENL
+1145 TLESL

-1155 FDGFPNEHRAVYF
+1155 FDGFENEHRAIYF
-1168 YQNGE
+1168 SQIGD

-1188 KAQEESSQ
+1188 KAQEESAQ

-1201 GAQEVSLPEPEIP
+1201 GEQEVSLPEPTLPE
-1214 TVTPWPRLMLL
+1214 VAEWPRLMLL

-1236 SSHPLDDFKY
+1236 SAHPLDDFKY
-1246 ELKMLCSHELKSF
+1246 ELDYLCSHQTKSF
-1259 ASLDGITDFTVAGII
+1259 ADLNGISEFTIGGIITD
-1274 SEVRHATTKRGK
+1274 VRHATTRKGK
-1286 PFGVFTLEDFSG
+1286 PFGVFVLEDFSG
-1298 NHEFALF
+1298 NHEFAMF
-1305 GEEYLNFK
+1305 GEEYLKLK
-1313 PYLDTNVMLMVKGFI
+1313 PFLDLNVMLIFKGYI
-1328 NRYTPSYEGAQ
+1328 NRYTPSWEGAQ
-1339 PRVEPKL
+1339 MRIEPKI
-1346 KQVTLLQDVMEQMG
+1346 KEVILLQDAMEQLCN
-1360 QSVSLTI
+1360 SVNITI
-1367 ALNDV
+1367 ALDDV
-1372 TKDNIELING
+1372 IPDNIDMVNDLVENYKGNKRINF
-1382 IVEKHKGKKRLNLM
+1382 L
-1396 IFDPEKPKVNVK
+1396 IFDPEKPKVHVNMPSRINGVDVK
-1408 MPRRSSGVEISR
+1408 KEF
-1420 ELLDTLNETP
+1420 LDALKEHS
-1430 FVKMQLNA
+1430 FLKMQIN